1 MNFKLYIQYWIK
13 LAIAKSYHWG
23 QAKMLVPPA
32 LLGNLHAKMDV
43 SNDVLKVFYRGLK
56 PLWAADTESVL
67 LATYKIEYINL
78 NHFDHLE
85 WYEAFENAY
94 NRVSQVAIRHKF
106 GIDVVEL
113 CLATAEFRHREQV
126 RKLSSNS
133 ALNVA

>member
-1 MNFKLYIQYWIK
+1 MNLRLYVQYWVK
-13 LAIAKSYHWG
+13 LAIATSYNWG
-23 QAKMLVPPA
+23 QAKMFVPPT
-32 LLGNLHAKMDV
+32 LLGNFHARMDV

-67 LATYKIEYINL
+67 LSSYKIEYINL
-78 NHFDHLE
+78 CHFDHLE

-113 CLATAEFRHREQV
+113 CLATTEYRHREQV